1 MAACRFGPDSSLC
14 LIGAP
19 RRYAAPHYHARDP
32 GPSLYNGVR
41 MGDHTQQPGRA
52 DPRTPDGHPAARR
65 VLVMPAQPRK
75 DRANDA
81 APPKGGGLTAGPRR
95 QPRRGRTM
103 VLLLFV
109 CSLSGDRHFGK
120 KKASANGSSPRMAPY
135 CMAGAGAR
143 SGRRCRTAG
152 IWAEWPAASRGTG
165 TPSWGANADLRPGLN
180 KRGTPQKTVVGATA
194 VRASTA
200 VLVAAIRRRRHVYR
214 VEYVR
219 DPNYQNA
226 KGS

>member
-32 GPSLYNGVR
+32 GPSPYNGVR

-65 VLVMPAQPRK
+65 VLMMPAQPRK

-95 QPRRGRTM
+95 QPRRGRTWCCCCSSAAYQETGILAKKSVRQRIQPAHGA
-103 VLLLFV
+103 VLH
-109 CSLSGDRHFGK
+109 G
-120 KKASANGSSPRMAPY
+120 
-135 CMAGAGAR
+135 
-143 SGRRCRTAG
+143 RCRRSQPEPIPHHRHLRVAAG
-152 IWAEWPAASRGTG
+152 CKPRERRAALAHKCRL
-165 TPSWGANADLRPGLN
+165 AARPN
-180 KRGTPQKTVVGATA
+180 KRNTLQKITVKAIIIRAATA
-194 VRASTA
+194 VRI
-200 VLVAAIRRRRHVYR
+200 AAAGSPAARN
-214 VEYVR
+214 VR
-219 DPNYQNA
+219 LP
-226 KGS
+226 K

>member
-120 KKASANGSSPRMAPY
+120 KKRPPTDPARAWRRTAWPVPALA
-135 CMAGAGAR
+135 AGADTASPAFEG
-143 SGRRCRTAG
+143 SGRLQAAG
-152 IWAEWPAASRGTG
+152 EARRL
-165 TPSWGANADLRPGLN
+165 GAQMQTCG
-180 KRGTPQKTVVGATA
+180 
-194 VRASTA
+194 S
-200 VLVAAIRRRRHVYR
+200 
-214 VEYVR
+214 
-219 DPNYQNA
+219 A
-226 KGS
+226 K